1 MKTLFIRRGFSL
13 VELLAAMAVLAI
25 LGLILSQITGSIT
38 RSTKQSTRIMDA
50 SAQARLAFD
59 RIGFDFAGLV
69 KRRDTDFVAQNL
81 STASPTSLLLF
92 LSTVPASGIPTA
104 ENRGLSVVAYRVSV
118 HADNKDR
125 EGTAR
130 ACLLRSGK
138 AIPWHPIGSTPAS
151 GFMGLQANGL
161 PQTFAS
167 NSFPPALLPSN
178 ELDFDV
184 LSPGVIRMIVGF
196 QLYPDNKP
204 VQLLNAAPPN
214 PNVARGQIVYHP
226 PTRLVTS
233 NTGATVEYIDL
244 NRVSAIIIGL
254 VTVDGESLRL
264 LNAAQTVLLGNAFAT
279 PTDSDNK
286 TPVQAWTATANAVNA
301 LPATVPLPVRQSV
314 RVYERTYPITPF
326 TTQSP

>member
-1 MKTLFIRRGFSL
+1 MKTTLARQGFSL

-81 STASPTSLLLF
+81 SSAGATSLLLF
-92 LSTVPASGIPTA
+92 LSTVPSSGIPTA
-104 ENRGLSVVAYRVSV
+104 ENRGLSVIAYRVST
-118 HADNKDR
+118 HSDNEDPQ
-125 EGTAR
+125 GTPRVCLTR
-130 ACLLRSGK
+130 AGK
-138 AIPWHPIGSTPAS
+138 AIPWRSIGSTPAA

-161 PQTFAS
+161 PQTFTS
-167 NSFPPALLPSN
+167 GSFPPALLPSN

-184 LSPGVIRMIVGF
+184 LSAGVIRMVIGF

-204 VQLLNAAPPN
+204 VLLLNASPPN
-214 PNVARGQIVYHP
+214 PNLARGQIVYHP

-233 NTGATVEYIDL
+233 STGATAEYIDL
-244 NRVSAIIIGL
+244 NRISAIVVGV
-254 VTVDGESLRL
+254 VTVDGENLRL
-264 LNAAQTVLLGNAFAT
+264 LNADQAVLLGNAFAT
-279 PTDSDNK
+279 PVDSDNK
-286 TPVQAWTATANAVNA
+286 TPVQAWTTTANSVAS
-301 LPATVPLPVRQSV
+301 LPTTVPLPVRQSV